1 MRRTLILL
9 CFVISII
16 LFSPACAEQTDSL
29 NDSRHQDM
37 TDLIGKVSDEIKA
50 GLISVEHENE
60 KSALA
65 LSNSTLSGESA
76 TAVLN
81 KKVAAIPFAHS
92 SLVIMPSGLVT
103 AAAPDTYQNLVGIFL
118 NDSAVTTANA
128 KKIPVLSD
136 IFLLSEGFYGVS
148 FSNPIF
154 SSGNEY
160 LGYTDVTFRPE
171 EFLRQYIIPLME
183 QKTYDIMIIQPNGQ
197 IVYESN
203 EEEIGR
209 DALTDPLYSD
219 PTLHQAA
226 VNITSQKSG
235 IASYQFWNKNW
246 DKSVQREAIWDT
258 LEYDNQEW
266 RIVVIGDIDESQPD
280 KAQTNKNPGSENQD
294 LNSSIASL
302 NAFVANA
309 TSFAAEVGQTE
320 ACNVFN
326 NLSGPYISGDRYIFA
341 YDMNGTALALP
352 YQPGFIGKNR
362 MNLTDVNG
370 FAILP
375 AMIDLAGEGGGYI
388 YFVYP
393 NPAQNYTPML
403 KLFQIKPVD
412 ENWFIAS
419 GIYLPK
425 INASIP
431 QLNLTRLVGRV
442 KNASAHADDVG
453 KEQALADFNDING
466 RYADGGDYIFAY
478 AYNGSTL
485 ALPHQPELIG
495 TDRSDYTDQ
504 FGCPIIR
511 MEINAAKRG
520 GGYVYVYVVYGN
532 PDTGKNEVKLC
543 YVSPAGDDWL
553 VGSGIYTGQNL
564 IE

>member
-16 LFSPACAEQTDSL
+16 LFSHTGAEQTDTL

-60 KSALA
+60 KSAMA
-65 LSNSTLSGESA
+65 LSNSTLSGDSA
-76 TAVLN
+76 TAALN
-81 KKVAAIPFAHS
+81 QKVASIPFAHS

-103 AAAPDTYQNLVGIFL
+103 AAAPNTYQNLVGIYL
-118 NDSAVTTANA
+118 NDSAVKTANA
-128 KKIPVLSD
+128 KKLPVLSD

-148 FSNPIF
+148 FSYPIF

-171 EFLRQYIIPLME
+171 EFLRQYIIPLIK
-183 QKTYDIMIIQPNGQ
+183 QKVYDIMIIQPNGQ

-226 VNITSQKSG
+226 VAITSQKSG
-235 IASYQFWNKNW
+235 ITSYQFWNRNW
-246 DKSVQREAIWDT
+246 DKSVQREAVWDT
-258 LEYDNQEW
+258 LEFDNQEW
-266 RIVVIGDIDESQPD
+266 RIVVIGDIDETHPDTTQTGDKQNSQD
-280 KAQTNKNPGSENQD
+280 QD
-294 LNSSIASL
+294 LNRSIALL
-302 NAFVANA
+302 NNFMENA
-309 TSFAAEVGQTE
+309 TAFAAENGQTE
-320 ACNVFN
+320 ACSVFN
-326 NLSGPYISGDRYIFA
+326 NLSGPFVSGEQYIFA

-352 YQPGFIGKNR
+352 YQTGFIGKNR

-370 FAILP
+370 FAVLP
-375 AMIDLAGEGGGYI
+375 AMVDLAGEGGGYL

-403 KLFQIKPVD
+403 KYFQIKPVNKD
-412 ENWFIAS
+412 WFIGS
-419 GIYLPK
+419 GIFLPK
-425 INASIP
+425 FNASIP
-431 QLNLTRLVGRV
+431 QQNITGLVSRV
-442 KNASAHADDVG
+442 KNATIHVDDVG

-466 RYADGGDYIFAY
+466 PYADGGDYIFAY

-504 FGCPIIR
+504 FGCQIIR

-520 GGYVYVYVVYGN
+520 GGYVYIVYGN

-543 YVSPAGDDWL
+543 YVSPAGDDWF